1 MKNLRVLALLNT
13 LGLIITLT
21 LNGLANALPIN
32 GNTTGELSDMYPN
45 LFVPAGFTF
54 SIWGVIYLFLLFF
67 VGYQLFQAFSK
78 NQRNDTFINEIGG
91 LFFLNC
97 LANASWIVAWHY
109 EYIFLSLLIMF
120 CILAT
125 LILIY
130 NKLKIGLTKV
140 RTAEKWFVHIPF
152 SIYLGWITV
161 ATIANVTTLLVDLNW
176 NGFGIAPEIWTVIV
190 LVVGTLIGLR
200 VLQKRGDVAYGL
212 VILWAYFGIISK
224 RMSEGATFTN
234 MIVLTAIISMILVAV
249 GIVRQFIKR

>member
-32 GNTTGELSDMYPN
+32 GKTTGELSDFYPN

-54 SIWGVIYLFLLFF
+54 SIWGVIYIFLLFF

-78 NQRNDTFINEIGG
+78 YQRHDSFINEIGG

-109 EYIFLSLLIMF
+109 QYIFLALLLMF
-120 CILAT
+120 CILVS

-130 NKLKIGLTKV
+130 QKLKIGLTKV
-140 RTAEKWFVHIPF
+140 RTAEKWLVHIPF
-152 SIYLGWITV
+152 SLYLGWITV
-161 ATIANVTTLLVDLNW
+161 ATIANVTALLVDLDW
-176 NGFGIAPEIWTVIV
+176 NGFGIAPEIWTIIV
-190 LVVGTLIGLR
+190 LIVGTLIGLR
-200 VLQKRGDVAYGL
+200 MLQKRGDIAFGL

-234 MIVLTAIISMILVAV
+234 AIVLTAIFSMVLVV
-249 GIVRQFIKR
+249 GSIVRRFVK